1 MTGILR
7 RVQSGDLAVT
17 LAVVGLITAGLV
29 TLAGISEPASAGFE
43 SQIVRQAVF
52 VAIGGALYLAVAA
65 IDYRILSIFAWGV
78 YLFAMLALLLVLF
91 YGVERFGAQR
101 WFLFGPVQF
110 QPSEMAK
117 IALIIA
123 LARYF
128 TALHEVRD
136 STWTFL
142 GSMGLTAVPVA
153 LVLLE
158 PDLGTSLVFVVV
170 WFCMAFAA
178 GSRFLH
184 LGIIVLLGLISA
196 PIAWFSMRPYMRERI
211 ITFFDPTIDPL
222 GSGYNVLQ
230 AQIAVGSGGWWGKG
244 LGSSTQSQLEFLRVR
259 DTDFIFAVIAEQ
271 FGFVGSVVVIALF
284 FIIFLYALV
293 VVFRAPNDFS
303 RFLAAGILSMIAFE
317 VLVAIG
323 MNIGLAPVTGITLPL
338 MSAGGSSLVMTLMAL
353 GILVSVS
360 LHRDVPLIHASSRAD
375 LPEGRRAGHRF

>member
-230 AQIAVGSGGWWGKG
+230 AQIAVGSGGWWGRG

-271 FGFVGSVVVIALF
+271 FGFVGSMVVIALF

-317 VLVAIG
+317 ALVAIG

>member
-1 MTGILR
+1 MQENFR
-7 RVQSGDLAVT
+7 RIQSGDVAVT
-17 LAVVGLITAGLV
+17 LAVAGLITAGLV
-29 TLAGISEPASAGFE
+29 TLSGISDPALEGFE
-43 SQIVRQAVF
+43 SQIVRQAIF
-52 VAIGGALYLAVAA
+52 VAIGVGLYVAVAA
-65 IDYRILSIFAWGV
+65 MDYRILSIFAWGG
-78 YLFAMLALLLVLF
+78 YLFAMLALLLVLML
-91 YGVERFGAQR
+91 GVERFGSQR
-101 WFLFGPVQF
+101 WFLIGPVQF

-117 IALIIA
+117 VALIIA

-128 TALHEVRD
+128 TSFHEVRD

-142 GSMGLTAVPVA
+142 GSMALTAIPVL

-158 PDLGTSLVFVVV
+158 PDLGTSLVFVVI

-184 LGIIVLLGLISA
+184 LGIIALLGLISA
-196 PIAWFSMRPYMRERI
+196 PVSWFVMRPYMRERI

-222 GSGYNVLQ
+222 GAGYNVLQ
-230 AQIAVGSGGWWGKG
+230 AQIAVGSGGWWGRG

-271 FGFVGSVVVIALF
+271 FGFVGSLVVISLF
-284 FIIFLYALV
+284 FIVFLYALV
-293 VVFRAPNDFS
+293 VVVRAPNDFS

-317 VLVAIG
+317 AIIAIG

-338 MSAGGSSLVMTLMAL
+338 MSAGGSSLVMTLVAL

-360 LHRDVPLIHASSRAD
+360 LHRDVPLFHASSRAD